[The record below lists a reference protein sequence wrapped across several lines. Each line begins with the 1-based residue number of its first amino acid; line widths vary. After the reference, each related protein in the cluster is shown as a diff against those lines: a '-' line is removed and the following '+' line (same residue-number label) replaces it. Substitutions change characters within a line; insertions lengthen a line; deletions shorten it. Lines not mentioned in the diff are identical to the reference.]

1 MEGLGIGT
9 AHNTLAN
16 GEEDEEEK
24 TTGASS
30 FNQADDRD
38 RQVQLNQLS
47 SMLNQ
52 QHIKVMSGATPM
64 NTQGQEESNNS
75 SNAPRK

>member
-1 MEGLGIGT
+1 MANAANMNALRSRMEGLGIGT

-16 GEEDEEEK
+16 GEDDEEEK

-38 RQVQLNQLS
+38 RQVQLNQLT
-47 SMLNQ
+47 SMLIQ
-52 QHIKVMSGATPM
+52 Q
-64 NTQGQEESNNS
+64 Q
-75 SNAPRK
+75 

>member
-1 MEGLGIGT
+1 MANAANMNALRSRMEGLGIGT

-16 GEEDEEEK
+16 GEDDEEEK

-38 RQVQLNQLS
+38 RQVQLN
-47 SMLNQ
+47 
-52 QHIKVMSGATPM
+52 
-64 NTQGQEESNNS
+64 
-75 SNAPRK
+75 